1 MVWPRGTRGGVE
13 KRSGTG
19 CTKPRTPQ
27 IPLSVVRSRKVKL
40 HSHFIMRNIPVG
52 RIIKIKLWRTYL
64 LSLGPDSRLLL
75 LEVNLMASGVSRPPV
90 DLDEFPDVSK
100 LDLRVVTFSDLFFH
114 TLSSACQN
122 QIASWAPFVDNCEN
136 LGLHF
141 LFTATSL
148 ETIISSFT
156 QIEKYFWKKFVQINW
171 ILGK

>member
-40 HSHFIMRNIPVG
+40 HSHFIMQNIPVG

-100 LDLRVVTFSDLFFH
+100 LDLRVVTFSDFFSH
-114 TLSSACQN
+114 TLFGVSKPDCFLGTLRRQLWKSR
-122 QIASWAPFVDNCEN
+122 ASLFIYRNFTGNNNFIIYPNRKI
-136 LGLHF
+136 F
-141 LFTATSL
+141 LKEIHSNT
-148 ETIISSFT
+148 
-156 QIEKYFWKKFVQINW
+156 
-171 ILGK
+171 